1 MKHLR
6 SFSLF
11 ESQNPPLTR
20 DQIEFLADHFLGH
33 ISGSWKYNYSTG
45 KIDIDGSFDIN
56 WESFKLPLGLKFGE
70 VDGSFSLRSDNIAS
84 LDGCPEVVNGMFYC
98 DVKLISNLE
107 GSPSYTDV
115 SFFTCA
121 NLKSLDGGP
130 KEVGSMTIRVNLE
143 KIQTLRG
150 APLIVGEKFKL
161 TFFGTD
167 QSSVVYSSS
176 EWNLEGK
183 VQVLLEPKYGT
194 IKNLLCT
201 LITVEDVQNSFQK
214 DPGKTLHSLVEVWD
228 LPGFSEVKKEIK
240 IPADYEEQ
248 FQLMTGF
255 NELGLY

>member
-11 ESQNPPLTR
+11 ESQNPPLTEH
-20 DQIEFLADHFLGH
+20 QIEFLDDYTT
-33 ISGSWKYNYSTG
+33 GSWKYNYSTG
-45 KIDIDGSFDIN
+45 KIDIDGSFNFFDWN
-56 WESFKLPLGLKFGE
+56 SFMGLKFGE
-70 VDGSFSLRSDNIAS
+70 VDGNFSFRSDKIAS
-84 LDGCPEVVNGMFYC
+84 LDGCPELVNGMFYL
-98 DVKLISNLE
+98 DVKSISNLE
-107 GSPSYTDV
+107 GSPSCPQV
-115 SFFTCA
+115 SYFTCA

-130 KEVGSMTIRVNLE
+130 KEVWSMTIRVDLKE
-143 KIQTLRG
+143 IQTLRG

-161 TFFGTD
+161 TFFGTN
-167 QSSVVYSSS
+167 QSSVVYPSS
-176 EWNLEGK
+176 EWNLVGK
-183 VQVLLEPKYGT
+183 VQVLLQDKNEK

-201 LITVEDVQNSFQK
+201 LITVEEVKNSFQK

>member
-11 ESQNPPLTR
+11 ESQNPPLTE
-20 DQIEFLADHFLGH
+20 DQIEFLDDN
-33 ISGSWKYNYSTG
+33 ITGSWKYNYSTG
-45 KIDIDGSFDIN
+45 KIDIDGSFNSDWDSD
-56 WESFKLPLGLKFGE
+56 WESFMGLKFGE

-84 LDGCPEVVNGMFYC
+84 LDGCPQVVNGMFYC

-130 KEVGSMTIRVNLE
+130 KEVGSMTIRVNLKE
-143 KIQTLRG
+143 IQTLRG
-150 APLIVGEKFKL
+150 APLIVEEKFKL
-161 TFFGTD
+161 TFFGID

-183 VQVLLEPKYGT
+183 VQVLLQDENEK

-255 NELGLY
+255 DELGLY

>member
-11 ESQNPPLTR
+11 ESQNPPLTE
-20 DQIEFLADHFLGH
+20 DQIEFLDDN
-33 ISGSWKYNYSTG
+33 ITGSWKYNYSTG

-56 WESFKLPLGLKFGE
+56 WESFMGLKFGE

-84 LDGCPEVVNGMFYC
+84 LDGCPQVVNGMFYC

-107 GSPSYTDV
+107 GSPSYPHV
-115 SFFTCA
+115 SYFTCA

-130 KEVGSMTIRVNLE
+130 EEVGSMTIRVNLKE
-143 KIQTLRG
+143 IQTLRG

-183 VQVLLEPKYGT
+183 VQVLLQDENEK

-240 IPADYEEQ
+240 IPANYEEE
-248 FQLMTGF
+248 FQLMKGF
-255 NELGLY
+255 DELGLF